1 MSGPDTDLAYRARIQ
16 SEDSEAREYELL
28 IVAHPAWAAPLYL
41 VNAPE
46 PNWSITSQGRVFLA
60 AGFAAE
66 WPDLDAGTGRADG
79 VGALALAITV
89 PDDPAIST
97 ILVQMRAAVAAGLE
111 RPRLRLEVV
120 EHLSPDIIRRSTPDL
135 PVSGMD
141 WDADMGQ
148 AQLTL
153 AQPEFLMR
161 RVGRRFVPAV
171 FPALRAAL
179 A

>member
-1 MSGPDTDLAYRARIQ
+1 MSGADADLAYRARLQ
-16 SEDSEAREYELL
+16 SEDSDAREYELL
-28 IVAHPAWAAPLYL
+28 IVNHPSWAAPLYL

-46 PNWSITSQGRVFLA
+46 PNWSITSLGRVFRA

-66 WPDLDAGTGRADG
+66 WPDLDGGAGRGDG
-79 VGALALAITV
+79 VGALGLSITV
-89 PDDPAIST
+89 PDDPAIAT
-97 ILVQMRAAVAAGLE
+97 ILVQMRQAVAAGLQ
-111 RPRLRLEVV
+111 RPRLRLEMI
-120 EHLSPDIIRRSTPDL
+120 EHFNPDIIRASTPDM

-141 WDADMGQ
+141 WDAETGL

-153 AQPEFLMR
+153 AQPEFLTR

-179 A
+179 S